1 MLRLQLPCGFSAGVQ
16 RDTLRGLTL
25 FQKNP
30 ILLSADKYQIR
41 SNVSDKVLDIFLERI
56 FDPEKDV
63 NVTTENV
70 TALKKLCNEFGC
82 SLFDKEIASVL
93 AQGPIKVKEV
103 VKARVDRHDVL
114 LERLQLRVMELERR
128 LEGQVDL
135 SRRMSAV
142 ERKLEFVSQMNEEH
156 GFKLR
161 EMNRRLGDS
170 VTSVELRN
178 VAGEVSKLKMVLARQ
193 KPLIEDMSREPK
205 AQKPVKRKKKPADGN
220 QGAVQQAAA
229 KPADVDPAKKVMG
242 NQGAVW
248 RVAAKPADVDTGRQ
262 VMGNQG
268 EVQQAAA
275 KPADVDPTKKA
286 IGNQGAVQQ
295 ASAKPADVDPAKKVM
310 VNQGDAQQA
319 AVKRD
324 SPRGF
329 FGWRSPAR
337 VRTDSPVRSSS
348 VKRLGMLGTAV
359 YQSTRKTVGYSQDSP
374 LNGII
379 SLLTRECGGNV
390 NDQRVVKVHAQ
401 KVTLGTDCSNVV
413 DFDSSSEL
421 WCASLVRYDFKAGQV
436 TPTSYSIRSIE
447 RHPGCS
453 HPKSWVFQASND
465 RENWETLDR
474 RENNDELNGPLR
486 TRNFTISPVPPGK
499 YRYVQLQLTGKNHN
513 GCDNLA
519 ISALEIFGY
528 LYEPV

>member
-93 AQGPIKVKEV
+93 AQGPIKVK
-103 VKARVDRHDVL
+103 ARVDRHDVL

-193 KPLIEDMSREPK
+193 KRLIEDISREPK

-242 NQGAVW
+242 NQGAV
-248 RVAAKPADVDTGRQ
+248 
-262 VMGNQG
+262 
-268 EVQQAAA
+268 QQAAA
-275 KPADVDPTKKA
+275 KPD
-286 IGNQGAVQQ
+286 
-295 ASAKPADVDPAKKVM
+295 DVDPAKKVM
-310 VNQGDAQQA
+310 VNQGEAQQA

-324 SPRGF
+324 SPRGL

-337 VRTDSPVRSSS
+337 VRTDPPVRSSS

-359 YQSTRKTVGYSQDSP
+359 YQSTRKTKPAPIPEPEPKIEPTPEPKPEPKIEPEPEPEPEPVAPRGLVQLTP
-374 LNGII
+374 LMARKEFLPPSAI
-379 SLLTRECGGNV
+379 
-390 NDQRVVKVHAQ
+390 KAQ
-401 KVTLGTDCSNVV
+401 ILAVV
-413 DFDSSSEL
+413 DLSDKLFDDSISSVVGL
-421 WCASLVRYDFKAGQV
+421 M
-436 TPTSYSIRSIE
+436 
-447 RHPGCS
+447 
-453 HPKSWVFQASND
+453 
-465 RENWETLDR
+465 
-474 RENNDELNGPLR
+474 
-486 TRNFTISPVPPGK
+486 
-499 YRYVQLQLTGKNHN
+499 
-513 GCDNLA
+513 
-519 ISALEIFGY
+519 
-528 LYEPV
+528 